1 MFEAVDRSTEEGRR
15 QVARIVGRDTSN
27 LSPQEI
33 RAAALETLWYL
44 REKAGADSAG
54 CAHYNVT
61 PDGER
66 RTEML
71 LPTGIYEETGIR
83 EKILWPLAGDRLQ
96 PPVFNGFIWRF
107 LFDAAILRD
116 NAITFEGAYLEDEL
130 FLMEYFANVHRLAV
144 TDKPLY
150 RYLENPASAT
160 NPKPVREKRKAV
172 EALCAQPEFAKAIRE
187 LRPKGLGRNKQ
198 IVADL
203 IGSGR
208 FGTLTALY
216 RLKNHM

>member
-1 MFEAVDRSTEEGRR
+1 M
-15 QVARIVGRDTSN
+15 ARIVGRDTSN

-66 RTEML
+66 RTELL
-71 LPTGIYEETGIR
+71 LPAGIYEETGIR

-116 NAITFEGAYLEDEL
+116 NAITFEG
-130 FLMEYFANVHRLAV
+130 FLPHNSFQMRSGYMNLA
-144 TDKPLY
+144 PLTCTP
-150 RYLENPASAT
+150 RT
-160 NPKPVREKRKAV
+160 RK
-172 EALCAQPEFAKAIRE
+172 FI
-187 LRPKGLGRNKQ
+187 GT
-198 IVADL
+198 
-203 IGSGR
+203 IGSCMDFDSCESING
-208 FGTLTALY
+208 
-216 RLKNHM
+216 